1 MKTSPTF
8 LEFIITRDVKMLNL
22 FEKKFISIKLIFL
35 VLISFGVL
43 LKPLEG
49 YTERKKIVVPR
60 ATGKNYFL
68 KYCGTCH
75 KGDGRG
81 GHTEGG
87 GAKDLRVTLLD
98 RDQVVYVIN
107 KGRPTLGMPAFE
119 GVIQKERIVDIAD
132 FIKTKLAIKKEEV
145 N

>member
-1 MKTSPTF
+1 
-8 LEFIITRDVKMLNL
+8 MLNL
-22 FEKKFISIKLIFL
+22 FEKNFICLKLLFL
-35 VLISFGVL
+35 VMIVFGL
-43 LKPLEG
+43 FFKPLEG
-49 YTERKKIVVPR
+49 YTEERKKIVVPR

-107 KGRPTLGMPAFE
+107 NGRPTLGMPAFE
-119 GVIQKERIVDIAD
+119 GIIQKERIVDIAN
-132 FIKTKLAIKKEEV
+132 FVKTKLAIKKDK
-145 N
+145 

>member
-1 MKTSPTF
+1 
-8 LEFIITRDVKMLNL
+8 MLNL
-22 FEKKFISIKLIFL
+22 FEKNFICLKILFL
-35 VLISFGVL
+35 VLIVFGL
-43 LKPLEG
+43 FFKPLEG
-49 YTERKKIVVPR
+49 YTEERKKIVVPR

-119 GVIQKERIVDIAD
+119 GIIQKERIVDIAN
-132 FIKTKLAIKKEEV
+132 FVKTKLAIKKEEV

>member
-1 MKTSPTF
+1 
-8 LEFIITRDVKMLNL
+8 MLNL
-22 FEKKFISIKLIFL
+22 FEKNFIFL
-35 VLISFGVL
+35 KLLFLVMIVFGL
-43 LKPLEG
+43 FFKPLEG
-49 YTERKKIVVPR
+49 YTEERKKIVVPR

-119 GVIQKERIVDIAD
+119 GIIQKERIVDIAN
-132 FIKTKLAIKKEEV
+132 FVKTKLAIKKEEV

>member
-1 MKTSPTF
+1 
-8 LEFIITRDVKMLNL
+8 MLNL
-22 FEKKFISIKLIFL
+22 FEKNFICLKLLFL
-35 VLISFGVL
+35 VMIVFGL
-43 LKPLEG
+43 FFKPLEG
-49 YTERKKIVVPR
+49 YTEERKKIVVPR

-119 GVIQKERIVDIAD
+119 GIIQKERIVDIAN
-132 FIKTKLAIKKEEV
+132 FVKTKLAIKKEEV

>member
-1 MKTSPTF
+1 
-8 LEFIITRDVKMLNL
+8 MLNL
-22 FEKKFISIKLIFL
+22 FEKNFICLKLLFL
-35 VLISFGVL
+35 VMIVFGL
-43 LKPLEG
+43 FFKPLEG
-49 YTERKKIVVPR
+49 YTEERKKIVVPR

-98 RDQVVYVIN
+98 RDQVIYVIN

-119 GVIQKERIVDIAD
+119 GVIQKERIVDIAN
-132 FIKTKLAIKKEEV
+132 FVKTKLAIKKEEV